1 MGSRA
6 ILTPSTDHLITI
18 ASNPQA
24 GDEPRRWWRSRV
36 AFSSR
41 LSNTRCRSPC
51 ELEMTRSISE
61 VANLLLSLR

>member
-24 GDEPRRWWRSRV
+24 GDEPRRWWRAGPVGRDLDLQSG
-36 AFSSR
+36 
-41 LSNTRCRSPC
+41 RSGNC
-51 ELEMTRSISE
+51 AGWNGL
-61 VANLLLSLR
+61 